1 MFSILQSE
9 HLKYKRSF
17 SLKLVWAAPSFFVL
31 FALIALLYIPKG
43 QSLPG
48 ELFLSMVFNWWPF
61 IFVPLGTAL
70 LCALAEVR
78 ERKAGHYRGLRLH
91 NIRPGLLWIGKIMVL
106 AYYMLLSSLGTI
118 AAALLAGLLITDGTL
133 PVEKV
138 VYASLLTWLV
148 SLSLIPLQLM
158 AAAWKGMAA
167 SIGLGVA
174 GMFAG
179 VLAAPGP
186 HWLYV
191 PWSWALRLMCPVAGV
206 HPNGVPL
213 ETGDPLLDT
222 SVIPA
227 GIAVSLLFFAA
238 SSWLTGVWFDRKE
251 VK

>member
-1 MFSILQSE
+1 MLNILQSE

-17 SLKLVWAAPSFFVL
+17 SVKLVWAAPSFFVL

-78 ERKAGHYRGLRLH
+78 ERKAGHYRSLRLH

-106 AYYMLLSSLGTI
+106 AYYLLLSSLGTI

>member
-1 MFSILQSE
+1 MLNIFQSE
-9 HLKYKRSF
+9 HLKYRRSF
-17 SLKLVWAAPSFFVL
+17 SVKLVWAAPLFFVL
-31 FALIALLYIPKG
+31 FALVALLYLPKG

-48 ELFLSMVFNWWPF
+48 DLFLGMVFNWWPF

-78 ERKAGHYRGLRLH
+78 ERKAGNYRGLRLH
-91 NIRPGLLWIGKIMVL
+91 NVRPGALWFGKIMVL

-118 AAALLAGLLITDGTL
+118 AAALIAGLLITDATL

-138 VYASLLTWLV
+138 VVASLLTWLV
-148 SLSLIPLQLM
+148 SLSLIPLQLL
-158 AAAWKGMAA
+158 AAAWKGMPA

-179 VLAAPGP
+179 VIAAPGP
-186 HWLYV
+186 NWLYV

-213 ETGDPLLDT
+213 ESGSPLLEP
-222 SVIPA
+222 SVIPV

-238 SSWLTGVWFDRKE
+238 SSWLTGVWFARKE

>member
-1 MFSILQSE
+1 MLNILQSE

-17 SLKLVWAAPSFFVL
+17 SVKLVWAAPSFFVL
-31 FALIALLYIPKG
+31 FALIALLYISKG

-78 ERKAGHYRGLRLH
+78 ERKAGHYRGLRLY

-106 AYYMLLSSLGTI
+106 AYYLLLSSLGTI

-174 GMFAG
+174 GMFTG
-179 VLAAPGP
+179 VIAAPGP